1 MYHQYRLLTSWRPNI
16 LGIQISS
23 TSTLQSV
30 SIYPMDDDED
40 VPLFNDGPYI
50 FTRTLLPLL
59 ESTASL
65 PGPDVGSDGH
75 SRVKYLDYGSKE
87 AWNHPF
93 RWFLLP
99 SGELQILAV
108 YLWTNDL
115 ARCLSEEQSKV
126 MVLITHP
133 DAILS
138 GGAIFSLNSLPY
150 PPFWIWSLGFVL
162 HPQTRGAYTSV
173 FAACMS
179 RDNPNITHGAYIFPP
194 SVAVAQAPAALDE
207 NRQRQL
213 AEFTEEFLRGIGL

>member
-1 MYHQYRLLTSWRPNI
+1 LSLSYL
-16 LGIQISS
+16 
-23 TSTLQSV
+23 
-30 SIYPMDDDED
+30 
-40 VPLFNDGPYI
+40 GPYI

-65 PGPDVGSDGH
+65 PGPDVRIINASFLQLACLA
-75 SRVKYLDYGSKE
+75 YLDYGSKE

-93 RWFLLP
+93 RCTLLFT
-99 SGELQILAV
+99 LLCKLKICRILAV

-179 RDNPNITHGAYIFPP
+179 RDNPNITHGAYI
-194 SVAVAQAPAALDE
+194 
-207 NRQRQL
+207 
-213 AEFTEEFLRGIGL
+213 